1 MGKPAVFI
9 DRDGTL
15 IEDADFLTSA
25 DQIRILPNTIPAL
38 RRLHEAGYLLVVITN
53 QSAVAR
59 GMMTEADLEAIHA
72 QLTEQVETLGGHIDA
87 ILYCPHLPPDHEDAP
102 SATGRDYVTD
112 CECRKPKPGLLLRAR
127 DELDVGL
134 QESFA
139 VGDAWRDVEAA
150 LAVGI
155 PTVKLPRPPG
165 REERPRPDLPVLAET
180 ETLTEAAEVILNTTA
195 EQARQAVR
203 LARTAKV
210 KTRRA
215 AKPKA
220 TAPLASAAKQ
230 AANPP
235 EDAMTEPP
243 TEQPAEPSAHD
254 DETAETEPEFDAS
267 LDTSPELQ
275 RAAAGGD
282 LEYETLDET
291 ADQTEEDTDEVEEE
305 EEEEQA
311 DDEEEE
317 ETEEEEDDVDEDDE
331 EAEEDEE
338 EPEEDADEE
347 TPEQAV
353 CARCGAEI
361 DPADVTAGAA
371 GQVHDSLLCRECFPQ
386 VSQTARRTEGESAGV
401 TGAAGPRDLQTLC
414 TDILTE
420 LRHLVR
426 RQSEADEAFDLPR
439 VLAMIAQ
446 VLAVFLAVAVPLL
459 RGKWNPGEIA
469 VWLLAAVFVQLFA
482 LTMFY
487 VSRKRD

>member
-15 IEDADFLTSA
+15 IEDADFLISA

-38 RRLHEAGYLLVVITN
+38 RRLHDAGYLIVVVTN

-72 QLTEQVETLGGHIDA
+72 QLIEQVETLGGHVDA
-87 ILYCPHLPPDHEDAP
+87 ILYCPHLPPDHPDAP
-102 SATGRDYVTD
+102 PGAAGDYVTD

-127 DELDVGL
+127 DELDVDL
-134 QESFA
+134 AASFA

-155 PTVKLPRPPG
+155 PAVKLPRPPG
-165 REERPRPDLPVLAET
+165 REERPRPDLPVLAEA
-180 ETLTEAAEVILNTTA
+180 ETLTEAADVILSTTA
-195 EQARQAVR
+195 EQARETVR

-210 KTRRA
+210 APRRA

-220 TAPLASAAKQ
+220 AAPLASATKQ
-230 AANPP
+230 AAKPP
-235 EDAMTEPP
+235 EDAMAEPP
-243 TEQPAEPSAHD
+243 AHD
-254 DETAETEPEFDAS
+254 DETAEAEPEFDAS

-275 RAAAGGD
+275 RAAAGAKAPSED
-282 LEYETLDET
+282 LEDEPLDET
-291 ADQTEEDTDEVEEE
+291 EGEVEEDEADELEQE
-305 EEEEQA
+305 E
-311 DDEEEE
+311 DEEGQ
-317 ETEEEEDDVDEDDE
+317 VDEDDE
-331 EAEEDEE
+331 EDEEEEDEE
-338 EPEEDADEE
+338 DALEEPAEEADDEEQAEEDAEE
-347 TPEQAV
+347 IV
-353 CARCGAEI
+353 CGRCGAEI

-371 GQVHDSLLCRECFPQ
+371 GTVYDTLLCRECFPQ
-386 VSQTARRTEGESAGV
+386 VSQMARRTARRTEAEPAGA
-401 TGAAGPRDLQTLC
+401 TGAPRDLQRLC
-414 TDILTE
+414 ADILTE
-420 LRHLVR
+420 LRHLAR
-426 RQSEADEAFDLPR
+426 RQSEGEEAFDLPR

-459 RGKWNPGEIA
+459 RGRWNPGEIA

-487 VSRKRD
+487 VSRKKD